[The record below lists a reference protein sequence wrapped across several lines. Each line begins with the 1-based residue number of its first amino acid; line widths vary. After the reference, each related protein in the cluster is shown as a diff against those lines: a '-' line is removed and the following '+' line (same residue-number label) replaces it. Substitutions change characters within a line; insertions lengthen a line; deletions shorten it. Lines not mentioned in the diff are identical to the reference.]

1 MNERAGE
8 ESYELGTQEAPAAP
22 APLRAVPREGE
33 CFIGVSA
40 YVAQLKE
47 FIGAQA
53 MQRHPVLLIAD
64 PGLRPEQVARALHE
78 AGPQRVLPFYSVNA
92 RSLSGEALHRLLFG
106 PHGVIET
113 CQRGT
118 VYLNDL
124 ASLPVMVQQRFAA
137 CIEEHRWRHSS
148 GNPLQQRLVF
158 ATEWNP
164 GVETKISAE
173 NRLTYGLVE
182 VLRPSS
188 FRLKP
193 LRERSEDIPHL
204 AAHLA
209 ERLAQKLR
217 RGAVELTPGAL
228 KALTGYEWEVNID
241 ELEAV
246 LESAIGQTPPHG
258 IGESLLPPRI
268 RYAHLRVIPQDG
280 IDLPRVVDD
289 YERTII
295 ATALEQAGGCQTR
308 AARLLGLRVQTLN
321 MKLKRFLSQ
330 ERRP

>member
-22 APLRAVPREGE
+22 APLRAVLREGD

-78 AGPQRVLPFYSVNA
+78 AGPQRALPFYSVNA

-148 GNPLQQRLVF
+148 GDPLQQRLVF

-164 GVETKISAE
+164 GAETKISAE
-173 NRLTYGLVE
+173 NRLAYGLVE
-182 VLRPSS
+182 VLRQSS

-193 LRERSEDIPHL
+193 LRERSEDIPYL

-209 ERLAQKLR
+209 ERLAQRLR

-228 KALTGYEWEVNID
+228 KALTDYEWGGNVD

-246 LESAIGQTPPHG
+246 LESAIGQTPSPRDRREPAPAAHP
-258 IGESLLPPRI
+258 LRPPSGHPAR
-268 RYAHLRVIPQDG
+268 RHRPAASGRRLRVEDHH
-280 IDLPRVVDD
+280 DRPR
-289 YERTII
+289 
-295 ATALEQAGGCQTR
+295 AGRR
-308 AARLLGLRVQTLN
+308 AAETAPRA
-321 MKLKRFLSQ
+321 SSASAS
-330 ERRP
+330 RPST